1 MSFGCGRLTPAIIYF
16 DAVLNNRLL
25 SAPKPETMPAKTFK
39 IPSHWWG
46 KIIGGVIGLFRGGV
60 TGALIGALLGHL
72 VDRFL
77 AGIIGVGATQKA
89 FFDALFGSLGHLS
102 KADGRVT
109 ETEIRMVE
117 SLMQQM
123 RIGGED
129 RQRAI
134 RLFNQGK
141 QAGFDL
147 ETALHP
153 FVQHSVVRQDLRQ
166 MFMQIMVEAAF
177 SSGTITK
184 AEHAV
189 LLRVA
194 GALRIPEQLFSAM
207 LQARGASGRYQAGPG
222 AGRQRPAQSLASLD
236 QAYAQLGLTRKASDA
251 EIKKAYRKLVSQYHP
266 DKLVSRGLPEEMMEM
281 AKTRVR
287 DINTAYDRIKQ
298 ARGFV

>member
-1 MSFGCGRLTPAIIYF
+1 MSA
-16 DAVLNNRLL
+16 N
-25 SAPKPETMPAKTFK
+25 SFK
-39 IPSHWWG
+39 VPRHWWG
-46 KIIGGVIGLFRGGV
+46 KIIGGIIGLFRGGL
-60 TGALIGALLGHL
+60 TGALVGALLGHF

-77 AGIIGVGATQKA
+77 AGVIGVGATQRA
-89 FFDALFGSLGHLS
+89 FFDALFASLGHLS

-109 ETEIRMVE
+109 ENEIRMVE

-123 RIGGED
+123 QISGED

-141 QAGFDL
+141 QADFDL
-147 ETALHP
+147 ESALHA

-166 MFMQIMVEAAF
+166 MFMQILVEAAF
-177 SSGTITK
+177 SSGSVTP
-184 AEHAV
+184 AEHNV

-194 GALRIPEQLFSAM
+194 TALRIPEQLFNAM
-207 LQARGASGRYQAGPG
+207 LQARGAAGGYQRAGAGPR
-222 AGRQRPAQSLASLD
+222 AAQSLASLD

-251 EIKKAYRKLVSQYHP
+251 DIKKAYRKLVSQYHP

-298 ARGFV
+298 ARGFK

>member
-1 MSFGCGRLTPAIIYF
+1 MTANS
-16 DAVLNNRLL
+16 
-25 SAPKPETMPAKTFK
+25 FK
-39 IPSHWWG
+39 IPKHWWG
-46 KIIGGVIGLFRGGV
+46 KIIGGVIGLFRGGLM
-60 TGALIGALLGHL
+60 GAVIGALLGHM

-89 FFDALFGSLGHLS
+89 FFDALFGSLGHLA

-123 RIGGED
+123 RISGED

-141 QAGFDL
+141 QPEFDL
-147 ETALHP
+147 QAALHP
-153 FVQHSVVRQDLRQ
+153 FVQHSMVRQDLRQ

-177 SSGTITK
+177 SSGSLTP
-184 AEHAV
+184 AERDV

-194 GALRIPEQLFSAM
+194 SALRIPEQLFNAM
-207 LQARGASGRYQAGPG
+207 LQARGPAWGAGGGRYEPG
-222 AGRQRPAQSLASLD
+222 AGAGRRPVQPMASLD
-236 QAYAQLGLTRKASDA
+236 QDYAQLGLTRKASDA
-251 EIKKAYRKLVSQYHP
+251 EIKKAYRKLVGQYHP

-298 ARGFV
+298 ARGFK